1 MEEGRI
7 LLDGVGQT
15 LQRKQLM
22 TENGDNT
29 VNASPKAKGGAGTR
43 TWKLGLEPESH
54 SPKRGKRY
62 PLFIGTSTGWLACF
76 FPVAACGLGGRFQC
90 RSKWDQD
97 DIQLSW
103 INMLKTGK

>member
-43 TWKLGLEPESH
+43 TWKLGLEQPESH
-54 SPKRGKRY
+54 SPKRGERC
-62 PLFIGTSTGWLACF
+62 PLFIRTSTGWLAWF
-76 FPVAACGLGGRFQC
+76 FPVAACGLGWVFSVQVCVG
-90 RSKWDQD
+90 
-97 DIQLSW
+97 L
-103 INMLKTGK
+103 G